1 MATNKTIAFE
11 IEILGH
17 SKTVQSITAIQIE
30 LDKTAKAR
38 RELKK
43 AYDEGLVSEK
53 QYEKE
58 LTKITGQSKALQKE
72 KQELN
77 KELRQQQKQANLN
90 VGSMA
95 HLRAATAKLSKE
107 LNEHSRG
114 VTISAKEYD
123 KMAKTVAKNRKEII
137 DFDQSLNDGR
147 SNVGRYADSLTG
159 LIGNATGLNGII
171 GGLGAGIGAGLAFG
185 AVVSAAGTAIN
196 YVQQLVTEFG
206 TFRDKVIQL
215 SGETGESLDNV
226 VVKIDSISKTFGRE
240 NDEVLTAT
248 KNLAQ
253 QYSIS
258 FEEAAT
264 LIEQGFQ
271 RGADASGNFLDI
283 ISEYPA
289 QFRAA
294 GLTASDFVDA
304 ATANELLGFYND
316 KGVDA
321 IKEFGLSVREQTKAT
336 QEAFQK
342 AFGIEF
348 ADDFFK
354 QINQGTLSAGEGIEV
369 FVNKIRESNLPI
381 KEQQTLIA
389 DVFRGAGEDAGILSE
404 VGLQYLE
411 TITDMRNGTLELTKE
426 QEAYLER
433 TKELGTAN
441 YRLSAAKNE
450 LTKRLV
456 DESGAFNVLQ
466 TEAQAFLIE
475 TLNELIDAFAPVI
488 DAFGELFSTIGEYID
503 LLFDSGEASSEAA
516 NEGSILSDIFEAVAS
531 ALTFVIDVFTT
542 TLDLIIYGIKEVPI
556 LSNAFDLLRNY
567 IQGLLTALK
576 SLPSV
581 FKGII
586 AGATQMKDNIINAF
600 KDILLQL
607 QILRLEAEK
616 YNPFGD
622 ASDKIQQEINK
633 LKKKRAD
640 LGKAGKTVGQAFVE
654 GYNESVDNIAT
665 NKVVDKL
672 AREAAIKKEQD
683 KKEAAKTKAE
693 REAAAKEAAKQA
705 KRAAEKAAK
714 EAEQERK
721 RLEREAEKEAE
732 RQRKAAEK
740 LASDLQKIQ
749 RQAIE
754 KELQLLEDGIEKEKR
769 LQQNRFVNDIA
780 DLKQQLIDKED
791 LTENE
796 VAYNET
802 INKLIEAKETEHRQ
816 KLSEI
821 DQKYAEKAQSE
832 LEKTTDYKIEQ
843 LEKEATIQTTLAE
856 QTIDNET
863 ELAAAKKKIA
873 LDVAN
878 EKLKLIQTEIEA
890 SGTATEAQ
898 IQQIRQ
904 LKTQID
910 GLTVAQSGNSQLVD
924 GANNLQANINTGI
937 TTGIG
942 DLLNIDDE
950 NAQAVQ
956 DAAIGAANTVFD
968 AITDAK
974 AAQIERELQQDLEY
988 YQQRAATELQVLEEQ
1003 KAAGLLTEEEYE
1015 ARRMEIQNRAEVQA
1029 QRAQQR
1035 AFEQE
1040 RQLKIRMAVINGIT
1054 AVLNT
1059 LATVPFP
1066 ANLIAAASIGVKTA
1080 FEVAQIKKAEQGMY
1094 LDKGKRH
1101 AQGGELVE
1109 VEQGEAII
1117 NRRALASRDI
1127 INLTGTPLQIADAL
1141 NTYKGTGR
1149 SFLQSVGLR
1158 ADTGQL
1164 PSFALGGFNGKVPAT
1179 LTPRFVQEQRM
1190 MELNFEGLAAKIGQ
1204 EVSKTVND
1212 KQVFVT
1218 QKDLSQANNQAVQVK
1233 QNSKWL

>member
-1 MATNKTIAFE
+1 MTPEKYYR
-11 IEILGH
+11 LP
-17 SKTVQSITAIQIE
+17 E
-30 LDKTAKAR
+30 L
-38 RELKK
+38 
-43 AYDEGLVSEK
+43 
-53 QYEKE
+53 
-58 LTKITGQSKALQKE
+58 
-72 KQELN
+72 QELVPLSRSVIYDMIARG
-77 KELRQQQKQANLN
+77 KFPRPVKL
-90 VGSMA
+90 
-95 HLRAATAKLSKE
+95 TA
-107 LNEHSRG
+107 R
-114 VTISAKEYD
+114 
-123 KMAKTVAKNRKEII
+123 
-137 DFDQSLNDGR
+137 
-147 SNVGRYADSLTG
+147 
-159 LIGNATGLNGII
+159 
-171 GGLGAGIGAGLAFG
+171 
-185 AVVSAAGTAIN
+185 VSAW
-196 YVQQLVTEFG
+196 
-206 TFRDKVIQL
+206 K
-215 SGETGESLDNV
+215 S
-226 VVKIDSISKTFGRE
+226 
-240 NDEVLTAT
+240 
-248 KNLAQ
+248 
-253 QYSIS
+253 
-258 FEEAAT
+258 
-264 LIEQGFQ
+264 
-271 RGADASGNFLDI
+271 
-283 ISEYPA
+283 
-289 QFRAA
+289 
-294 GLTASDFVDA
+294 
-304 ATANELLGFYND
+304 
-316 KGVDA
+316 
-321 IKEFGLSVREQTKAT
+321 
-336 QEAFQK
+336 
-342 AFGIEF
+342 
-348 ADDFFK
+348 
-354 QINQGTLSAGEGIEV
+354 
-369 FVNKIRESNLPI
+369 
-381 KEQQTLIA
+381 
-389 DVFRGAGEDAGILSE
+389 SE
-404 VGLQYLE
+404 V
-411 TITDMRNGTLELTKE
+411 
-426 QEAYLER
+426 
-433 TKELGTAN
+433 
-441 YRLSAAKNE
+441 AAW
-450 LTKRLV
+450 L
-456 DESGAFNVLQ
+456 
-466 TEAQAFLIE
+466 
-475 TLNELIDAFAPVI
+475 
-488 DAFGELFSTIGEYID
+488 
-503 LLFDSGEASSEAA
+503 
-516 NEGSILSDIFEAVAS
+516 
-531 ALTFVIDVFTT
+531 
-542 TLDLIIYGIKEVPI
+542 
-556 LSNAFDLLRNY
+556 
-567 IQGLLTALK
+567 
-576 SLPSV
+576 
-581 FKGII
+581 
-586 AGATQMKDNIINAF
+586 
-600 KDILLQL
+600 
-607 QILRLEAEK
+607 
-616 YNPFGD
+616 
-622 ASDKIQQEINK
+622 
-633 LKKKRAD
+633 
-640 LGKAGKTVGQAFVE
+640 
-654 GYNESVDNIAT
+654 
-665 NKVVDKL
+665 
-672 AREAAIKKEQD
+672 
-683 KKEAAKTKAE
+683 AE